1 MPDKKNKQ
9 EYFEKAAA
17 YDMMANYYKYLD
29 PNLHINYYKKHLQYL
44 NKALHLS
51 RVQYA
56 SEVASR
62 QPHAKIRF
70 LHASTY
76 APNVDIYINAIKIF
90 KNVPFKEVSAYL
102 SLPAGKYHI
111 DIYPTDNMVSTILNK
126 RIAFEAGKSY
136 TLPMIGVENK
146 FRLLSYNDEPNVPHG
161 ETKVRFIH
169 LSSNTPPVDI
179 AVVKGDVV
187 FPKISYKDATNYLG
201 LSPMTVDLEMR
212 ESGTKQTILP
222 LHNLQFKENEVYS
235 IVAVGLHEGEP
246 SIEMLIL
253 KG

>member
-29 PNLHINYYKKHLQYL
+29 PNLHIHYYKKHLQYL
-44 NKALHLS
+44 NKALQLS

-56 SEVASR
+56 AEVTSR
-62 QPHAKIRF
+62 LSPAKIRF
-70 LHASTY
+70 LHASTD
-76 APNVDIYINAIKIF
+76 APNVDIYINAIKVF
-90 KNVPFKEVSAYL
+90 KNIPFKEVSAYL

-136 TLPMIGVENK
+136 TLTIIGIENK
-146 FRLLSYNDEPNVPHG
+146 LRLLSYDDQPNVPHG

-169 LSSNTPPVDI
+169 LSPNTPPVDF

-187 FPKISYKDATNYLG
+187 FPKISYKDATSYLG
-201 LSPMTVDLEMR
+201 LSPMTVDLELR
-212 ESGTKQTILP
+212 KTGTKQALYP
-222 LHNLQFKENEVYS
+222 LHNIQFKANEVYS
-235 IVAVGLHEGEP
+235 IVVIGLHKGEP
-246 SIEMLIL
+246 SFEALIL

>member
-9 EYFEKAAA
+9 EYLEKAAA

-44 NKALHLS
+44 NKALQLS

-56 SEVASR
+56 TEAMSG

-70 LHASTY
+70 LHASTD
-76 APNVDIYINAIKIF
+76 APNVDVYINSIKIF
-90 KNVPFKEVSAYL
+90 KNLPFKEVSNYL
-102 SLPAGKYHI
+102 SLPSGKYHI
-111 DIYPTDNMVSTILNK
+111 DLYPTDNMVSTILNK
-126 RIAFEAGKSY
+126 RITVEAGQSY
-136 TLPMIGVENK
+136 TLPIIGDENK
-146 FRLLSYNDEPNVPHG
+146 LRLLSFSDQPNVPHG

-169 LSSNTPPVDI
+169 LSANTPPVDI

-187 FPKISYKDATNYLG
+187 FSKIPYKQSTSYLG
-201 LSPMTVDLEMR
+201 LSPMTVDLEIR
-212 ESGTKQTILP
+212 ETGTKQALFP
-222 LHNLQFKENEVYS
+222 LHNIQFKANEVYS
-235 IVAVGLHEGEP
+235 IVAIGLHQGEP
-246 SIEMLIL
+246 SFETLIL